1 MCEWNA
7 TILEHGVLHRYEVQE
22 ALLALSDHVFLEA
35 IEGFTTG
42 VVLWVEKLA
51 GWMPR
56 DCFLGVWALLEGLSV
71 CDLTETFVMDTQA
84 FE

>member
-22 ALLALSDHVFLEA
+22 ALLALSDHVFLQA
-35 IEGFTTG
+35 VEGLAAS
-42 VVLWVEKLA
+42 VVLRVEKLT

-56 DCFLGVWALLEGLSV
+56 DCF
-71 CDLTETFVMDTQA
+71 
-84 FE
+84 